1 MNEVLRHLSSILS
14 VLVGNDH
21 VTVVCT
27 FVQNGRELES
37 FFGDRVFADAW
48 CSCPEKKHDLPL
60 ITICLTWPLHKCA
73 DVFYR
78 FLSD

>member
-21 VTVVCT
+21 ATVVRT

-37 FFGDRVFADAW
+37 FFGDRVFADA
-48 CSCPEKKHDLPL
+48 
-60 ITICLTWPLHKCA
+60 
-73 DVFYR
+73 
-78 FLSD
+78 